1 MDSSQD
7 PGEVAAPKESGGATW
22 HLNHMEWRGV
32 EGICPRRGV
41 ASGPDEGTPGGSE
54 H

>member
-1 MDSSQD
+1 MGSSQD
-7 PGEVAAPKESGGATW
+7 PSTVAAPNVSGGATW
-22 HLNHMEWRGV
+22 HLNHMEWQGL

-41 ASGPDEGTPGGSE
+41 ASGPEEGTPGRSE